1 MNIFM
6 DTSAVYALL
15 DRDDANHK
23 KADSA
28 WTDILSGDHTL
39 LTTNYVLVESFA
51 LLQNRLGTEAVRTFH
66 EDIVPIIGIEW
77 INDRTHGAAVSALL
91 AASKRRLSLVDCAS
105 FEVMR
110 SFGVKKAFA
119 FDPHFSEYGF
129 ALIP

>member
-28 WTDILSGDHTL
+28 WTDILSGEHTL

-110 SFGVKKAFA
+110 SLGVKKAFA